1 MLTEVRSVLMAS
13 HWDKRCTSMASRTQ
27 CTKQVAQV
35 QIILHAMNVNG
46 IMLQAA
52 DSTFPGHAGRRPP
65 YPGGMPSFQEE
76 QGSRDGALGSY
87 SSSAYQAEQAGSRGL
102 ASYKSGGYQQEQPG
116 GGPLNTYKSGGF
128 QPEQTGGGGGLGM
141 YKSGDFQQEPA
152 GGGGGL
158 GPYKGAAFQQEL
170 GDPFGGSFPRPKETS
185 MAPPEHQWS
194 LSSA

>member
-1 MLTEVRSVLMAS
+1 MKVTGIVL
-13 HWDKRCTSMASRTQ
+13 H
-27 CTKQVAQV
+27 
-35 QIILHAMNVNG
+35 
-46 IMLQAA
+46 AA

-65 YPGGMPSFQEE
+65 YPGGMPTFQEE
-76 QGSRDGALGSY
+76 QGGRDGPLGSY
-87 SSSAYQAEQAGSRGL
+87 SSGAYQAEQAGSRGL
-102 ASYKSGGYQQEQPG
+102 ASYKSGGYQQEQ
-116 GGPLNTYKSGGF
+116 
-128 QPEQTGGGGGLGM
+128 
-141 YKSGDFQQEPA
+141 PA